1 MKVKLST
8 LFDAHPAIELLAK
21 QFFAVSEIGKVR
33 DLIDDVNGHYA
44 EIAQKQEE
52 LLALYAKQT
61 ETGDYEMDDDKK
73 GFYEMELTQFLEKEV
88 DIRWEP
94 MPIENLGEKVRMPIQ
109 GYNLL
114 QFLFTEAEQP
124 AETVV

>member
-1 MKVKLST
+1 MKVKLTT

-33 DLIDDVNGHYA
+33 DLIDDINGHYA
-44 EIAQKQEE
+44 QIAKKQEE
-52 LLALYAKQT
+52 LLAFYGKQT
-61 ETGDYEMDDDKK
+61 EEGEFEMEDEKK
-73 GFYEMELTQFLEKEV
+73 SFYEMELLQFLEKEV
-88 DIRWEP
+88 DLRWEP

-124 AETVV
+124 AETVA